1 MFKDISE
8 DEIYEFLDCAGAAI
22 RRYQKGEIVIS
33 QGDRVESIG
42 ILLEGFAQA
51 FKVDFQ
57 GNKTLAAQIKEGQIF
72 ADLLAAG
79 GHNESPVTIEAKED
93 ITVCLVNWDRILTK
107 CQKNCEKHSRIL
119 SNIIEAFSAKFF
131 ELFSRI
137 DCLTARSTEAKVLR
151 LLEKY
156 ITDPEKGIV
165 ILPFD
170 REDMANYLGI
180 DRSSLSRELSKMKKK
195 GLIDYKKHMFV
206 LKTR

>member
-1 MFKDISE
+1 M
-8 DEIYEFLDCAGAAI
+8 
-22 RRYQKGEIVIS
+22 
-33 QGDRVESIG
+33 ESIG

-79 GHNESPVTIEAKED
+79 GYNESPVTIEAKED
-93 ITVCLVNWDRILTK
+93 ITVCFVNWDRILTK

-151 LLEKY
+151 LLEKH